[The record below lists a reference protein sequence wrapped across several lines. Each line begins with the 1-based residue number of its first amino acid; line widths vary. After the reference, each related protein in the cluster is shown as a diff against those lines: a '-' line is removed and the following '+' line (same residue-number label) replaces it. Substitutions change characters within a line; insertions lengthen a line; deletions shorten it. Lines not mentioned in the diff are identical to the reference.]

1 MWQLKYLTSH
11 CTVHNKSHGGEDDTS
26 FFLCSFGRFSS
37 AGCVCM
43 SSRYT
48 RMHFYPIIM
57 CTSLYKPLQRG
68 AEHSSG
74 EEAGRKACNN
84 TDPPPKSSLLHPQD
98 AHKYCPQ
105 AKPGPWRSCGWA
117 LLLQHSKTKIS
128 AFTALPPVR
137 RPRICYRRMLYKLLD
152 HSFSHF
158 ITKSPK
164 RYGTATWHSN
174 LILNLV

>member
-1 MWQLKYLTSH
+1 MHVKQ
-11 CTVHNKSHGGEDDTS
+11 VHTHALLSYYH
-26 FFLCSFGRFSS
+26 
-37 AGCVCM
+37 V
-43 SSRYT
+43 
-48 RMHFYPIIM
+48 HQ
-57 CTSLYKPLQRG
+57 PLQTFAARG
-68 AEHSSG
+68 RALLWG
-74 EEAGRKACNN
+74 GGRQESMQQHR
-84 TDPPPKSSLLHPQD
+84 PPPKSSLLHPQD